1 MVTNYKRLVWA
12 IIIGYTMLSI
22 ALLTPALVL
31 LSVKIINIDP
41 QNYTY
46 TFGLCSAFGTAF
58 AIIAPPL
65 GGSLGDHTKFKFG
78 RRRTWILLGG
88 VIGAV
93 GMLMMGLSKTI
104 TPLII
109 GWIIVQ
115 FFYNIAGASFAGLM
129 PDQVPEE
136 KRASY
141 SGIVGTAQPL
151 GVFFGMILS
160 SLLNAKYP
168 TALWIILAFIGIL
181 GPVITCLLINDTPAN
196 NIAKNKKSFRET
208 ALSIYPSPKKYPN
221 FTKAIFV
228 KIGVLMGYGA
238 TSYITVMLAKRF
250 GMSGNDAGTLVS
262 LINLGALV
270 LTAVASIVGGIL
282 SDKTKM
288 QRPFIALG
296 GLTIIIGLLFDMFAT
311 GIPFVIIGSIFV
323 ALGFGI
329 FNSTD
334 ASLVMRVLPNPNDAG
349 KDVGLMA
356 SANNL
361 QGVLIPMMAP
371 LLLGIGSWY
380 AFFGGLALFVVIG
393 IIVLYMIPE
402 DPRYKSKKLGDVK
415 VEKEVEEEVK

>member
-22 ALLTPALVL
+22 SLLTPALVL

-41 QNYTY
+41 KNYTY
-46 TFGLCSAFGTAF
+46 TFGLCSALGTAF

-65 GGSLGDHTKFKFG
+65 GGALGDHTKLKFG
-78 RRRTWILLGG
+78 RRRTWIFLGG
-88 VIGAV
+88 VVGAI
-93 GMLMMGLSKTI
+93 GMLMMGFSKTI

-115 FFYNIAGASFAGLM
+115 FFYNIATASFAGLM

-141 SGIVGTAQPL
+141 SGLVGIAQPL

-168 TALWIILAFIGIL
+168 TILWVILAFIGII
-181 GPVITCLLINDTPAN
+181 GPVITCVLINDTPAADT
-196 NIAKNKKSFRET
+196 AKNKKSIRET
-208 ALSIYPSPKKYPN
+208 LLSIYPSPKKYPD
-221 FTKAIFV
+221 FTKAILV
-228 KIGVLMGYGA
+228 KICILMGYGS
-238 TSYITVMLAKRF
+238 TSYLTVMLAKRF
-250 GMSGNDAGTLVS
+250 GMSGNSAGTLVS

-270 LTAVASIVGGIL
+270 LTAIASVVGGIL

-288 QRPFIALG
+288 QRPFILIG
-296 GLTIIIGLLFDMFAT
+296 GINIIIGLSFDMIAT
-311 GIPFVIIGSIFV
+311 SVPLVIIGSVFI

-329 FNSTD
+329 FNATD
-334 ASLVMRVLPNPNDAG
+334 ASLVMRVLPNPDDAG

-371 LLLGIGSWY
+371 MLLGVGSWY
-380 AFFGGLALFVVIG
+380 AFFGGVALFVVVG
-393 IIVLYMIPE
+393 LIVLYTIPE
-402 DPRYKSKKLGDVK
+402 DPRYVLKKAEQMK
-415 VEKEVEEEVK
+415 KEVK

>member
-1 MVTNYKRLVWA
+1 MVTNYKKLVWA

-41 QNYTY
+41 QNYTN

-65 GGSLGDHTKFKFG
+65 GGALGDRTKLKFG
-78 RRRTWILLGG
+78 RRKTWILLGG
-88 VIGAV
+88 LIGAI
-93 GMLMMGLSKTI
+93 GMIMMGFSKTI
-104 TPLII
+104 KPLVI

-129 PDQVPEE
+129 PDQVPEA

-141 SGIVGTAQPL
+141 SGIIGTAQPL
-151 GVFFGMILS
+151 GVFFGMMLS
-160 SLLNAKYP
+160 FLLSGQHVDV
-168 TALWIILAFIGIL
+168 LWITLAVLGVL
-181 GPVITCLLINDTPAN
+181 GPVITCLMIKDTPADMVV
-196 NIAKNKKSFRET
+196 REKRNVKALLT
-208 ALSIYPSPKKYPN
+208 AIYPSPKKYPN
-221 FTKAIFV
+221 FTKAVIV

-238 TSYITVMLAKRF
+238 TAYITIMLAKRL
-250 GMSGNDAGTLVS
+250 GMSGDAAGRLVS

-270 LTAVASIVGGIL
+270 LTAIASIVGGVL

-288 QRPFIALG
+288 QRPFIAVG
-296 GLTIIIGLLFDMFAT
+296 AISIIIGLICDMFAT
-311 GIPFVIIGSIFV
+311 TIPIVILGSIFV
-323 ALGFGI
+323 SLGFGI

-334 ASLVMRVLPNPNDAG
+334 ASLVMRVLPDPENAG

-361 QGVLIPMMAP
+361 QGVLVPILAP
-371 LLLGIGSWY
+371 FLLGIGGWLT
-380 AFFGGLALFVVIG
+380 FFGGLSLFVVLG
-393 IIVLYMIPE
+393 IVILYMIPE
-402 DPRYKSKKLGDVK
+402 DPRYVNKQ
-415 VEKEVEEEVK
+415 

>member
-1 MVTNYKRLVWA
+1 MVTSYKKLVWA

-41 QNYTY
+41 QNYTN

-65 GGSLGDHTKFKFG
+65 GGALGDHTKLKFG
-78 RRRTWILLGG
+78 RRKTWILSGG
-88 VIGAV
+88 VIGAI
-93 GMLMMGLSKTI
+93 GMLMMGFSKTI
-104 TPLII
+104 MPLII
-109 GWIIVQ
+109 GWMIVQ

-151 GVFFGMILS
+151 GVFFGMMLS
-160 SLLNAKYP
+160 FLLSAQHMNS
-168 TALWIILAFIGIL
+168 LWIILAVIGIL
-181 GPVITCLLINDTPAN
+181 GPVITCLIINDTPAET
-196 NIAKNKKSFRET
+196 IAKEKRSVKESL
-208 ALSIYPSPKKYPN
+208 LSIYPSPKKYPN
-221 FTKAIFV
+221 FTKAILV
-228 KIGVLMGYGA
+228 KICVLMGYGA
-238 TSYITVMLAKRF
+238 TSYITIMLAKRL
-250 GMSGNDAGTLVS
+250 GMTGEAAGKLVS

-270 LTAVASIVGGIL
+270 LTAIASVIGGVL

-288 QRPFIALG
+288 QRPFIAVG
-296 GLTIIIGLLFDMFAT
+296 GISIMIGLGFDMSASN
-311 GIPFVIIGSIFV
+311 IALVIIGSVFV
-323 ALGFGI
+323 SLGFGI

-334 ASLVMRVLPNPNDAG
+334 ASLVMRVLPDPENAG

-361 QGVLIPMMAP
+361 QGVLIPILAP
-371 LLLGIGSWY
+371 ILLGFGSWL
-380 AFFGGLALFVVIG
+380 AFFGGLSLFVVVG
-393 IIVLYMIPE
+393 IIVLYTIPE
-402 DPRYKSKKLGDVK
+402 DPRYTHSK
-415 VEKEVEEEVK
+415 

>member
-1 MVTNYKRLVWA
+1 MVTNYKKLVWA

-41 QNYTY
+41 QNYTN

-65 GGSLGDHTKFKFG
+65 GGALGDHTKLKFG
-78 RRRTWILLGG
+78 RRKTWILLGG
-88 VIGAV
+88 FIGAI
-93 GMLMMGLSKTI
+93 GMLMMGFSKRI
-104 TPLII
+104 MPLII

-151 GVFFGMILS
+151 GVFFGMMLS
-160 SLLNAKYP
+160 FLLS
-168 TALWIILAFIGIL
+168 TQHMDGLWILLAIIGVL
-181 GPVITCLLINDTPAN
+181 GPVFTCLMINDTPAET
-196 NIAKNKKSFRET
+196 IAAEKRSLRESL
-208 ALSIYPSPKKYPN
+208 LSIYPSPKKHPN
-221 FTKAIFV
+221 FTKAIIV
-228 KIGVLMGYGA
+228 KICVLMGYGA
-238 TSYITVMLAKRF
+238 TSYITIMLAKRF
-250 GMSGNDAGTLVS
+250 GMAGDQAGKLVS

-270 LTAVASIVGGIL
+270 ITAIASIIGGIL

-288 QRPFIALG
+288 QRPFIAMG
-296 GLTIIIGLLFDMFAT
+296 GISIMIGLGFDMIASN
-311 GIPFVIIGSIFV
+311 IILVVIGSVFV
-323 ALGFGI
+323 SLGFGI

-334 ASLVMRVLPNPNDAG
+334 ASLVMRVLPDSENAG

-361 QGVLIPMMAP
+361 QGVLIPMLAP
-371 LLLGIGSWY
+371 ILLGVGSWM
-380 AFFGGLALFVVIG
+380 AFFGGLSLFVIVG

-402 DPRYKSKKLGDVK
+402 DPRYTNRK
-415 VEKEVEEEVK
+415 